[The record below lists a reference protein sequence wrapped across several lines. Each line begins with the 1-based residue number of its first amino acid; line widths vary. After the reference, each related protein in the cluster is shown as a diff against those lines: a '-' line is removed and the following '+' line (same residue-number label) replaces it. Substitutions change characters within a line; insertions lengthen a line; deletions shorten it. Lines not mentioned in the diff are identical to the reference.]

1 MVDFLNRD
9 IQTGDRVVY
18 TRGRELRIKAEVVGF
33 TDTKVKIKELDG
45 VYTASVAPGNLIVYE
60 RPVQAP
66 KVNFNVTARPPASAV
81 APHMQVAKA
90 IAAVPQKEKKK
101 TATYNLS
108 LEQIEDIKRKCVRE
122 ATEAAWVLMLG
133 LPVMQLSDKHD
144 FDNDELDKFI
154 DGIMDKYDSYE
165 RGLIS
170 LADIHTALY
179 EEAGIQLLDG
189 RSKNWRKKT

>member
-45 VYTASVAPGNLIVYE
+45 VYTASVVPGNLIVYE

-66 KVNFNVTARPPASAV
+66 KVNFNVTARPPASAM
-81 APHMQVAKA
+81 APHMQVAQA
-90 IAAVPQKEKKK
+90 MSAVPQKEKKK
-101 TATYNLS
+101 TATYNFT
-108 LEQIEDIKRKCVRE
+108 LEQIEDIKRKCVKE

-133 LPVMQLSDKHD
+133 LPVMQLSDKHG
-144 FDNDELDKFI
+144 FDDDELDKFI

-165 RGLIS
+165 QGLIS
-170 LADIHTALY
+170 LQDIHTALY
-179 EEAGIQLLDG
+179 EEAGVQLLGD
-189 RSKNWRKKT
+189 RAKKRRNKR